1 LTETRPVARILG
13 MARKPRP
20 VQEKPPA
27 RRSARFEISRVI
39 DAPREFVF
47 NAWTERH
54 PDKGAYRELVRPE
67 RLVMTIDCSEYP
79 AEWHARL
86 NKQLGRK
93 TGGKPIGQ
101 AVMAASFDDL
111 NGKTKL
117 TIRTS
122 FDSAAIRDA
131 LLSLGMREGWA
142 RTLERM
148 AEVLAKSA
156 AEREIVAT
164 RVFDAPRELVF
175 EAWTDRR
182 SVARW
187 WGPAGFANTI
197 QEMDVRAGGVWR
209 FVLRGPDG
217 ADQRNKNVFVEVV
230 KPERLV
236 FDHVTAPRFR
246 AAAAFEEQGRRTKVT
261 LRMIFATGEELAAA
275 VEEFGAVEGARQT
288 LQRLAE
294 HLGRREGAF
303 RP

>member
-1 LTETRPVARILG
+1 
-13 MARKPRP
+13 MARKPKP
-20 VQEKPPA
+20 VNEKPSSGRPA
-27 RRSARFEISRVI
+27 RFAISRVI

-54 PDKGAYRELVRPE
+54 PNKGAYRELVQPE
-67 RLVMTIDCSEYP
+67 RLVMTMDCSEYP

-93 TGGKPIGQ
+93 TGGKPIGKV
-101 AVMAASFDDL
+101 VMAAIFDDL

-142 RTLERM
+142 RTLERL
-148 AEVLAKSA
+148 AEVLTKSV
-156 AEREIVAT
+156 AEREIVTT

-187 WGPAGFANTI
+187 WGPAGFTNTI
-197 QEMDVRAGGVWR
+197 HELDARPGGVWR
-209 FVLRGPDG
+209 FDMRGPDG
-217 ADQRNKNVFVEVV
+217 VVQQNKMVFLEVV
-230 KPERLV
+230 KPERLAYDQV
-236 FDHVTAPRFR
+236 SGPKFR
-246 AAAAFEEQGRRTKVT
+246 VAAAFKEQGRKTKVT
-261 LRMIFATGEELAAA
+261 MRLIFVTAAELAAA
-275 VEEFGAVEGARQT
+275 VEKLGAVEGARQT

-294 HLGRREGAF
+294 HLGRREPAV